1 MKIKEIHSSDLTAS
15 CMRYVQLRLQNRT
28 KPIAATALVRGM
40 IAGEAVRLLH
50 EKHGIHD
57 ERASEPALFAP
68 IVNEAASIVRRTLV
82 EEGRV
87 LSDAAEAGMSEIV
100 SEVGEVADA
109 YWRRLRPKF
118 VGTTLYGCEVPVR
131 WKYAPRMPEFAS
143 HVDLLYRDRE
153 GRLTFV
159 DWKFRQDAPT
169 YHYLLRNMQFGCYHA
184 ACLEGKF
191 LINDGLSEE
200 WKGFGEVSQGVW
212 LHLPHLLPFGR
223 KTRCEDDRGYETE
236 FNKGD
241 DRPIRM
247 AWRLVE
253 YAPTAVE
260 DVRSELL
267 MRVKMMKRDVF
278 PTNPDPVGCS
288 LCDAESFCKRFDS
301 VV

>member
-1 MKIKEIHSSDLTAS
+1 MKIKEIHSSDMTAS
-15 CMRYVQLRLQNRT
+15 CMRYVQLRLQNKT
-28 KPIAATALVRGM
+28 KPIATTALVKGL
-40 IAGEAVRLLH
+40 IAGEAMRYLH
-50 EKHGIHD
+50 EEHGIHD
-57 ERASEPALFAP
+57 EKAQEPALYTP
-68 IVNEAASIVRRTLV
+68 IVNKAVEATRRTLLQ
-82 EEGRV
+82 EGRV
-87 LSDAAEAGMSEIV
+87 LSDAAAAAIPEAVTEIGNIC
-100 SEVGEVADA
+100 EA
-109 YWRRLRPKF
+109 YWRKFRPRF

-143 HVDLLYRDRE
+143 HVDLMFRDRN

-159 DWKFRQDAPT
+159 DWKFRAEAPT

-200 WKGFGEVSQGVW
+200 WKSFGEESHGVW
-212 LHLPHLLPFGR
+212 LHLPHVLPFGR
-223 KTRCEDDRGYETE
+223 ATRCEDDRGFEVE
-236 FNKGD
+236 FKKGD
-241 DRPIRM
+241 ERPLRM

-260 DVRSELL
+260 DVRSELM
-267 MRVKMMKRDVF
+267 MRVRMMKKDVF

-288 LCDAESFCKRFDS
+288 LCEAESFCPRFDS